1 MNNPSA
7 NPESGLA
14 QAFNADEFAD
24 FQRGLKTLSAAAFP
38 KACTCCGRIYETA
51 EQYIRETQTVR
62 QGMSGLK
69 ESMDFDDAVIIES
82 YRNCACGSTL
92 MECFQNRRDTSPSG
106 LKRREKFQELLAK
119 LTAHGLDPAV
129 ARTELLKVVRG
140 EQSEVINRFVKK
152 K

>member
-24 FQRGLKTLSAAAFP
+24 FQRGLKTLSTSAFP
-38 KACTCCGRIYETA
+38 KSCTCCGRVYETA
-51 EQYIRETQTVR
+51 EQYIRETQAIR
-62 QGMSGLK
+62 QGKSGFK
-69 ESMDFDDAVIIES
+69 ESVDFDDAVIIES
-82 YRNCACGSTL
+82 FRNCACGSTL

-140 EQSEVINRFVKK
+140 ETSDVINRFVKK